1 MGMEVKHDMHQ
12 SNGQRAN
19 IVMKDE
25 GAPVGEHL
33 RSAAKQPMRNA
44 SATEQFAGSKSN
56 DVITLTHGMP
66 TSSRFLLAASPR
78 RDERPTGNGLGG
90 SVAQGQ
96 QGCCR
101 SNSQPTGKAAVVSAR
116 GTI

>member
-33 RSAAKQPMRNA
+33 RSTAKQPMRNA
-44 SATEQFAGSKSN
+44 SAPEQFAGSKSN

-66 TSSRFLLAASPR
+66 TSSRFLLAKGRLRSASPR

-90 SVAQGQ
+90 SLAQGQ
-96 QGCCR
+96 QG
-101 SNSQPTGKAAVVSAR
+101 
-116 GTI
+116 